1 MGGVVFICLSVSLL
15 YFYLYLC
22 LYFWP
27 QVGCR
32 SIYLPECFTFVLTV
46 DSSLRRYCPFAILA
60 FLPSCLLSSKST
72 SISPVINI
80 FALLV
85 IKAAQYFTSLSN
97 FSLDAVIVVME
108 KYEAG
113 LDLVWLKWL
122 QEEGYATLKE
132 GTMYAGMYTTM
143 L

>member
-1 MGGVVFICLSVSLL
+1 M
-15 YFYLYLC
+15 
-22 LYFWP
+22 
-27 QVGCR
+27 
-32 SIYLPECFTFVLTV
+32 
-46 DSSLRRYCPFAILA
+46 
-60 FLPSCLLSSKST
+60 
-72 SISPVINI
+72 NI

-132 GTMYAGMYTTM
+132 GTMYAGMYTT
-143 L
+143 LL

>member
-1 MGGVVFICLSVSLL
+1 MYLFARVFHFCLDSRFFAEALL
-15 YFYLYLC
+15 
-22 LYFWP
+22 
-27 QVGCR
+27 
-32 SIYLPECFTFVLTV
+32 S
-46 DSSLRRYCPFAILA
+46 ILA
-60 FLPSCLLSSKST
+60 FLPSFLLSSKST

-85 IKAAQYFTSLSN
+85 IKAAQYFSSLSN

-113 LDLVWLKWL
+113 LDLVWLKWV

-132 GTMYAGMYTTM
+132 GTMYARMYTTM

>member
-1 MGGVVFICLSVSLL
+1 MFHFCLDSRFFAVALLSICH
-15 YFYLYLC
+15 
-22 LYFWP
+22 
-27 QVGCR
+27 
-32 SIYLPECFTFVLTV
+32 
-46 DSSLRRYCPFAILA
+46 LA
-60 FLPSCLLSSKST
+60 FLPSFLLSSKST

-113 LDLVWLKWL
+113 LDLVWLKWV

-132 GTMYAGMYTTM
+132 GTKCARIYCISSTVFIHRIPSGGH
-143 L
+143 